1 MVDKSLLIHP
11 EIREAL
17 DEGAAVVAL
26 ESTIISHGM
35 PYPQSVETA
44 LRCMDIV
51 RENGAIPA
59 TIGILKGKLKIG
71 LNHSEIE
78 ILAQS
83 KDVQKVSRRDLPFVV
98 TKALNGSTT
107 VASTMILSHM
117 AGIPVFVTGG
127 IGGVH
132 RGAQRTFDVSADLM
146 ELAQTDVAVVCGGCK
161 SILDIGLTL
170 EYLETHGV
178 PVVGFQTDEFPAF
191 YTRKSGFRVDYRVD
205 SPEELAQAIQAKW
218 ALNLRGGLV
227 ISNPIPEDFA
237 MSQDQI
243 NEAIDEAV
251 EKAEHQDVRGKNVTP
266 FLLAEIEKFTHG
278 QSLQTNQELIYNNSK
293 LGAKLA
299 VSLAKLKSENLL
311 ST

>member
-1 MVDKSLLIHP
+1 MIEQSLVIHP

-17 DEGAAVVAL
+17 DAGTAVVAL

-35 PYPQSVETA
+35 PYPQNVQTA
-44 LRCMDIV
+44 LNCMSIV
-51 RENGAIPA
+51 REHGAIPA
-59 TIGILKGKLKIG
+59 TIGILEGELKIG
-71 LNHSEIE
+71 LDKDEIE
-78 ILAQS
+78 TLAQS
-83 KDVQKVSRRDLPFVV
+83 QNVQKVSRRDLPFVV
-98 TKALNGSTT
+98 TKKLNGSTT
-107 VASTMILSHM
+107 VASTMILAHM

-146 ELAQTDVAVVCGGCK
+146 ELAQTNVAVVCGGCK

-178 PVVGFQTDEFPAF
+178 PVVGFETDEFPAF

-205 SPEELAQAIQAKW
+205 SPEELARAIQAKW
-218 ALNLRGGLV
+218 GMSLRGGLV
-227 ISNPIPEDFA
+227 ISNPIPEDYA

-251 EKAEHQDVRGKNVTP
+251 EEAERQDIRGKNVTP
-266 FLLAEIEKFTHG
+266 FLLAEIEKFTRG
-278 QSLQTNQELIYNNSK
+278 QSLATNQELIYNNSR

-299 VSLAKLKSENLL
+299 VSLANLQLKN
-311 ST
+311 

>member
-1 MVDKSLLIHP
+1 MIEQSLVIHP

-17 DEGAAVVAL
+17 DAGTAVVAL

-35 PYPQSVETA
+35 PYPQNVQTA
-44 LRCMDIV
+44 LNCMSIV
-51 RENGAIPA
+51 REHGAIPA
-59 TIGILKGKLKIG
+59 TIGILEGELKIG
-71 LNHSEIE
+71 LDKDEIE
-78 ILAQS
+78 TLAQS
-83 KDVQKVSRRDLPFVV
+83 QNVQKVSRRDLPFVV
-98 TKALNGSTT
+98 TKKLNGSTT
-107 VASTMILSHM
+107 VASTMILAHM

-146 ELAQTDVAVVCGGCK
+146 ELAQTNVAVVCGGCK

-178 PVVGFQTDEFPAF
+178 PVVGFETDEFPAF

-205 SPEELAQAIQAKW
+205 SPEELARAIQAIW
-218 ALNLRGGLV
+218 GMSLRGGLL
-227 ISNPIPEDFA
+227 ISNPIPEDYA

-251 EKAEHQDVRGKNVTP
+251 EEAERQDIRGKNVTP
-266 FLLAEIEKFTHG
+266 FLLAEIEKFTRG
-278 QSLQTNQELIYNNSK
+278 QSLATNQELIYNNSR

-299 VSLAKLKSENLL
+299 VSLANLQLKN
-311 ST
+311 